1 MNKHRTLDEEI
12 AAHLAQSHKAGE
24 LQRAKDW
31 GKPLNFG
38 DGYEETPDE
47 YRLPFKI
54 LKDAGFVPP
63 EVELMKRL
71 SEMRERLRTLAPGS
85 AEATAL
91 KTEVADLELK
101 VAIRI
106 EAMR

>member
-1 MNKHRTLDEEI
+1 MDRHRTLDEEI
-12 AAHLAQSHKAGE
+12 AAHLARSHEAGE

-31 GKPLNFG
+31 GRPLDHG
-38 DGYEETPDE
+38 DGYEQTPDE
-47 YRLPFKI
+47 YRIAFKM

-71 SEMRERLRTLAPGS
+71 SLLREKLREMPADCPE
-85 AEATAL
+85 AEAA
-91 KTEVADLELK
+91 KKEVAELALR
-101 VAIRI
+101 VALRR